1 MIILTEPKYLLPVIN
16 SLGDFALLGKTKVF
30 NLNANIDNS
39 VEKLDLMP
47 KMGMIDYTSPEFD
60 SMYISTI
67 LNDEYYFMRF
77 MYLMDFVKNN
87 WIVFILIYNE
97 DTIFNPI
104 AEVLMKLIQQRYGY
118 NYSVAESIEE
128 VSSIL
133 LGEYDDG
140 AMFTAPGILT
150 FDADFN
156 RYQNL
161 LIKYYPQMFLN
172 ERIDDSGA

>member
-1 MIILTEPKYLLPVIN
+1 MIILTEPKYLMPALKN
-16 SLGDFALLGKTKVF
+16 LGDFALLGKIKVF

-39 VEKLDLMP
+39 IERLDLMP

-67 LNDEYYFMRF
+67 LNDDNYFMRF
-77 MYLMDFVKNN
+77 MYLMDFIKNN
-87 WIVFILIYNE
+87 WTVFILIYNE

-118 NYSVAESIEE
+118 NYSVAESIED
-128 VSSIL
+128 VYSIL
-133 LGEYDDG
+133 LGDYDNE
-140 AMFTAPGILT
+140 AMFTTPGIIA

-156 RYQNL
+156 RYQSL
-161 LIKYYPQMFLN
+161 LIKYNPRIFLD